1 MESGGWAEL
10 PLTWALVSDVVTR
23 NRSLVSLK
31 ERVKNG
37 CRKAAKF

>member
-23 NRSLVSLK
+23 NRCLVSPI
-31 ERVKNG
+31 KNG